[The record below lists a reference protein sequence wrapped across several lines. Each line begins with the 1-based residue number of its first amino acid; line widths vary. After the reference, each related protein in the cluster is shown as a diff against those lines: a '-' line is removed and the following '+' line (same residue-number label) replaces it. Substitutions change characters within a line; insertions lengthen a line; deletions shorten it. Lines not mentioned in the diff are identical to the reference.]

1 MLPND
6 ILVIKNTVM
15 NSMSNV
21 HPLSNQYVQK
31 QRDENRGDI
40 I

>member
-1 MLPND
+1 MLPNN
-6 ILVIKNTVM
+6 ILVIKDIVI
-15 NSMSNV
+15 NSMSDV
-21 HPLSNQYVQK
+21 HPLSNQHVQK